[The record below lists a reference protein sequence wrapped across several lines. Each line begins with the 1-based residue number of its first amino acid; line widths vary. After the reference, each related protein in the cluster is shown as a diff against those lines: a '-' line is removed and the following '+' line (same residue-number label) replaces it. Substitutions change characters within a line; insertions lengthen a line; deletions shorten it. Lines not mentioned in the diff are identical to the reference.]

1 MLFNACITMYLCTKY
16 DARGPKHCVDRF
28 QSRAAENIRK
38 NAVRKEQTGVRCFF
52 LFCGFKITLEKK
64 VD

>member
-52 LFCGFKITLEKK
+52 LFC
-64 VD
+64 